1 MQWAQRSLN
10 PLRRH
15 MDRKQFLGTLFVLP
29 AGIFLVH
36 CSSDST
42 SSGGAGGTA
51 TSSAG
56 AGGTSTS
63 GAGGGAS
70 TAPGADPV
78 RAGTMVTYT
87 SSTAGK
93 HIHTFTL
100 DDSDIASP
108 PSAGISGMSSTDSMH
123 SHSVDISADQL
134 AMVAAGGTVEV
145 TSGVTGMHTHVFTFL
160 KIA

>member
-1 MQWAQRSLN
+1 
-10 PLRRH
+10 

-42 SSGGAGGTA
+42 SSGGAGAGGTA
-51 TSSAG
+51 TNSAG
-56 AGGTSTS
+56 AGGTATS

-78 RAGTMVTYT
+78 RAGTMVAYT
-87 SSTAGK
+87 SSNAGK
-93 HIHTFTL
+93 HIHTFTI

-123 SHSVDISADQL
+123 SHSVDISADEL
-134 AMVAAGGTVEV
+134 AMVAAGDTVEV
-145 TSGVTGMHTHVFTFL
+145 TSGVAGMHTHVFTFL